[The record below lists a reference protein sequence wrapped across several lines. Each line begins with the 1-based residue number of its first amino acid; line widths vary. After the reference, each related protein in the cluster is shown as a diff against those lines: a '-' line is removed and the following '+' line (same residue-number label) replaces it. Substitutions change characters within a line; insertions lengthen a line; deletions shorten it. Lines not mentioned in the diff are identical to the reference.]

1 MVIAKKGSLIKISFR
16 QMYTSIY
23 SQISNIKPIK
33 KHFKLNNLGSSYLGS
48 NYITSH
54 AIRYNYCYLPGTGYL
69 LIVQFI
75 PSFWFKLFLYISHVK
90 QKKKKLLPLLKMKPS
105 RPYNYTFFF
114 ALTDHTHLLSFSPV
128 LRHHYFLN
136 EKKDLLLN
144 IFKIYSSDLKTLAI
158 RFFFN
163 S

>member
-90 QKKKKLLPLLKMKPS
+90 QKKKI
-105 RPYNYTFFF
+105 
-114 ALTDHTHLLSFSPV
+114 A
-128 LRHHYFLN
+128 
-136 EKKDLLLN
+136 
-144 IFKIYSSDLKTLAI
+144 SSA
-158 RFFFN
+158 
-163 S
+163 